1 MTAPA
6 DNRGDGGG
14 RGVEPEQAE
23 LFEKVLNASYPSQNS
38 LAGRVLAVLLKG
50 RRLRQL
56 EWLENSWR
64 LSASI
69 QELKYLGW
77 PVISVPVQIPGRKR
91 PIAEYCL
98 PAFMLRA
105 VGAQH
110 E

>member
-1 MTAPA
+1 M
-6 DNRGDGGG
+6 
-14 RGVEPEQAE
+14 EPEQGE
-23 LFEKVLNASYPSQNS
+23 LFERVLNASYPSPDS

-91 PIAEYCL
+91 PVAEYCL
-98 PAFMLRA
+98 PRWALREA
-105 VGAQH
+105 GAH
-110 E
+110 HG